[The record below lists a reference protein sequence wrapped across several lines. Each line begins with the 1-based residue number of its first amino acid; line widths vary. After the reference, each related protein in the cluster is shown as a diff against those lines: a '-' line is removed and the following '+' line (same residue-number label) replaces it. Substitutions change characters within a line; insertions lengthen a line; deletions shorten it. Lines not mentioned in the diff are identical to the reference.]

1 MAVVSSLVRPPQPA
15 IAGHFAARLPRLR
28 RWFRSLLAVALLL
41 NAVAAFAQDSDTV
54 TLNFVNADI
63 DAVVK
68 AVGEI
73 TGRNF
78 LVDPRV
84 KGTVNIVSARPVAKA
99 LVYPT
104 SSRPRCA
111 CRASRRSKATA
122 SPRSFPKPTRR
133 RTAGLAATRAT
144 VSASGADRIVTQ
156 VDEERRR

>member
-1 MAVVSSLVRPPQPA
+1 MRDTPCYHRRRFRFEALTFTRRRHDRGSPEPRTFASMSVVSSLVRPPQPA

-99 LVYPT
+99 LDT
-104 SSRPRCA
+104 M
-111 CRASRRSKATA
+111 
-122 SPRSFPKPTRR
+122 F
-133 RTAGLAATRAT
+133 T
-144 VSASGADRIVTQ
+144 VP
-156 VDEERRR
+156 